1 MKIYKMTLSDFYL
14 IKDVLISEF
23 DDFWK
28 PGILESELK
37 SNNSKYIVIKINT
50 EIVGFAGIIITPVD
64 VEITNIVTKK
74 SERKKGIGTL
84 LLDRLIEMA
93 KKTDKDSISL
103 EVNEINNPALKL
115 YEKAGFTV
123 VGKRKKYY
131 DGKYDAIIMTKF
143 LKR

>member
-74 SERKKGIGTL
+74 SERKK
-84 LLDRLIEMA
+84 E
-93 KKTDKDSISL
+93 
-103 EVNEINNPALKL
+103 
-115 YEKAGFTV
+115 
-123 VGKRKKYY
+123 
-131 DGKYDAIIMTKF
+131 
-143 LKR
+143 